1 MGLPLQE
8 AFPRMGE
15 IRGFH
20 VPPKY
25 PSRLGAASTPE
36 VQHLRQRTIKPL
48 YLTSYLLVQACQ
60 HLWLVHCDDAAAV
73 HLCSPYDSILAPLR
87 RAVLAELRPFHK
99 ALSRVSPKDTLS
111 RKLHTRRLLSTHVSV
126 GYRQQNAG
134 FYIAVKQLKQLFKRL
149 HVALIDS
156 AHSIIILQWCTFPKI
171 QKISFLHFGRV
182 AFKILPVR

>member
-1 MGLPLQE
+1 
-8 AFPRMGE
+8 MGE

-73 HLCSPYDSILAPLR
+73 HF
-87 RAVLAELRPFHK
+87 VH
-99 ALSRVSPKDTLS
+99 
-111 RKLHTRRLLSTHVSV
+111 HTTQSLLLS
-126 GYRQQNAG
+126 
-134 FYIAVKQLKQLFKRL
+134 AVRCWQ
-149 HVALIDS
+149 S
-156 AHSIIILQWCTFPKI
+156 
-171 QKISFLHFGRV
+171 
-182 AFKILPVR
+182 